1 MSSREA
7 NIGMLNYAIASLNE
21 DAESVHGLINRSI
34 DELENA
40 TDAGNK
46 AAENASK
53 IIESLAP
60 MAELM
65 KSRYR
70 DSAEMLGEAKKAS
83 DEQRVAT
90 AEQVSALKDAVGETL
105 ESVSERTETA
115 CAKIEKASDE
125 QRVATAEQVNALKD
139 AVGDT
144 LESVSERT
152 EVACAKLEKA
162 VDDSFAEI
170 EEAQTE
176 AFDEIQAKTLKEHE
190 RTRDE
195 LQTDILA
202 FKNATSARLD
212 VLEAEITKMES
223 TIKGLEGKLDESAN
237 STSKKLSIP
246 IYVAIG
252 FGLVNLICLV
262 MLLMR

>member
-1 MSSREA
+1 
-7 NIGMLNYAIASLNE
+7 MLNYAIASLNE
-21 DAESVHGLINRSI
+21 DAESVHSLINRSI
-34 DELENA
+34 NELENA
-40 TDAGNK
+40 TAVGNK
-46 AAENASK
+46 AAENASE
-53 IIESLAP
+53 IIGSLAP

-105 ESVSERTETA
+105 ESVSERTEDA
-115 CAKIEKASDE
+115 CAKLEKASDE
-125 QRVATAEQVNALKD
+125 QRVATAEQVSALKD
-139 AVGDT
+139 AVGET

-152 EVACAKLEKA
+152 ETACAKLEKA

-170 EEAQTE
+170 EETQTE
-176 AFDEIQAKTLKEHE
+176 AFEEIKAKTLKEHE
-190 RTRDE
+190 RMRDE
-195 LQTDILA
+195 LQTDILT

-212 VLEAEITKMES
+212 ALEAEIVKMDGA
-223 TIKGLEGKLDESAN
+223 IKELEGKVNESAD
-237 STSKKLSIP
+237 STSKKLALP
-246 IYVAIG
+246 IYVVIG
-252 FGLVNLICLV
+252 FGLVNLVCLV

>member
-1 MSSREA
+1 
-7 NIGMLNYAIASLNE
+7 MLNYAIASLNE